1 MSTFSEAGGAGP
13 YDAASS
19 LGAFGTGNGAG
30 PVVSGVVT
38 GGDGAPLAGA
48 TVTLT
53 DPRGRQLD
61 HAWSDDRGEYRLSP
75 PTGGTYIVICAY
87 GRFQPNAALVAVAET
102 PVRHD
107 VALTGTSSIGGTVR
121 LRESAHPV
129 SGAVVTLI
137 DVRGTVAATTIT
149 GEDGAY
155 ELNDVAEGTYTVA
168 VAAGEYQPVASSVT
182 VPLGAR
188 LLHDVELAGRCR
200 LIGTVRAASSGKPVE
215 EALVTLVDAQGAV
228 IGTQITGPD
237 GMYDFDDLPE
247 GEYTVAASG
256 YAPVAISARAAVG
269 DVRGHDVHLGLGI
282 A

>member
-1 MSTFSEAGGAGP
+1 MSTFSEAGGPEPFG
-13 YDAASS
+13 AASPLS
-19 LGAFGTGNGAG
+19 GYGTGNGAG

-38 GGDGAPLAGA
+38 GGDGAPLTGA

-87 GRFQPNAALVAVAET
+87 GRFQPNAALVAVAEA

-107 VALTGTSSIGGTVR
+107 ISLTGTSSIGGTVR
-121 LRESAHPV
+121 LRESAQPV
-129 SGAVVTLI
+129 GGAIITLI
-137 DVRGTVAATTIT
+137 DVRGTVAATTVT
-149 GEDGAY
+149 GPDGAY
-155 ELNDVAEGTYTVA
+155 ELNDVSEGAYTVA
-168 VAAGEYQPVASSVT
+168 VAAGEFQPVASAVN

-200 LIGTVRAASSGKPVE
+200 LIGTVRTASSGRPVA
-215 EALVTLVDAQGAV
+215 EALVTVVDAQGGV
-228 IGTQITGPD
+228 VGTQITGPD
-237 GMYDFDDLPE
+237 GLYDFDDLPE
-247 GEYTVAASG
+247 GEYTVTASG
-256 YAPVAISARAAVG
+256 YAPVAITAHAAVG
-269 DVRGHDVHLGLGI
+269 DTRGHDIRLGLG